1 MLKAD
6 ADQFSLRLFELAEV
20 FDRRQ
25 PSAEMVRGY
34 FAALKEFSLPEV
46 LGAMDHAL
54 RYAKKFPTPADL
66 LERVAHH
73 RTERADSERRRRV
86 RDEQDAAK
94 RAFAPSAA
102 GAEQLRHLLAR
113 MTHRPPLD
121 GKAWAQA
128 LQRKARSGAY
138 VPIAC
143 QQGAARALGV
153 SLAEFQGR
161 EVPEASA
168 PLPPVTETED
178 QREARLEREALMHE
192 GVAA

>member
-1 MLKAD
+1 MIKQD
-6 ADQFSLRLFELAEV
+6 ADQFALRLFELAEV

-25 PSAEMVRGY
+25 PSAEMVKGY
-34 FAALKEFSLPEV
+34 FAALREYSLPEV

-73 RTERADSERRRRV
+73 RTERADSEHRRRV

-102 GAEQLRHLLAR
+102 GAEQLQRLLAR
-113 MTHRPPLD
+113 LMHRPPIE
-121 GKAWAQA
+121 GKAWASA
-128 LQRKARSGAY
+128 LQAKARAGQY

-153 SLAEFQGR
+153 SLAAFQGR
-161 EVPEASA
+161 VEAEPAVPVPES
-168 PLPPVTETED
+168 ED
-178 QREARLEREALMHE
+178 EREARLEREALMAE
-192 GVAA
+192 GA